1 MPALAQPNA
10 QAALRVSQAAAHAV
24 PRPDPHRP
32 VWLLPTPVPL
42 PERHGLPVLDGQP
55 LQLVSGPERIEAG
68 WWDGAPAARDYF
80 IALAADGSLVWVW
93 RHRVPSSSARQ
104 DDPGGPAERGPP
116 DADVPWM
123 LQGRFG

>member
-1 MPALAQPNA
+1 MTSALP
-10 QAALRVSQAAAHAV
+10 L
-24 PRPDPHRP
+24 HRP
-32 VWLLPTPVPL
+32 VWLLHTPVPL

-80 IALAADGSLVWVW
+80 IAMAADGALVWVW
-93 RHRVPSSSARQ
+93 RHRVPSSAAGTNE
-104 DDPGGPAERGPP
+104 PGQPGAPGHV
-116 DADVPWM
+116 DVPWM